1 MQICGQEV
9 NIETLKAKTLELGA
23 LMEDPDVLSAIQ
35 AKVDEANA
43 ELANFKPEIP
53 EVPSLQDAL
62 AELNAELSS
71 EEFAEKLKGIK
82 EDFGEAVE
90 DLDEILNK
98 ANSKL
103 NEFLE
108 ELPSSEDLTK
118 LTDGSLV
125 GEALAKFSADLAIA
139 EAKLRKK
146 LAIEGKP
153 TVDPDDVCKDVP
165 NLEVKIKEI
174 DVQEIK
180 QKIINGEPQV
190 DGEGKPVTETVTV
203 KKQVKTRVDLP
214 EEPKVPK
221 AVPVDPVPKPIQ
233 RQSLVDPASVADR
246 HLARVGKV
254 MVKVLREDTLRPLAT
269 NPDGSVRQQEYRQRT
284 YAYVF
289 FYYIE
294 IAKQL
299 GVKGNTTAE
308 IQQNAIKR
316 KMKAK
321 WGVTAEVAEKWCPPK
336 DRDLLYRQIG
346 ALYGSQP
353 LPDGTYIV
361 DQVSYKEALANYARL
376 QPIS

>member
-9 NIETLKAKTLELGA
+9 NIETLKGKALELGA
-23 LMEDPDVLSAIQ
+23 LMEDPEVLSAIQ

-43 ELANFKPEIP
+43 ELAAFKPEIP

-62 AELNAELSS
+62 AELNDKLSS
-71 EEFAEKLKGIK
+71 EEFAEKLKKIK

-90 DLDEILNK
+90 DLDEILDK
-98 ANSKL
+98 ANSKI
-103 NEFLE
+103 NEFLS
-108 ELPSSEDLTK
+108 ELPSAEDLSK

-125 GEALAKFSADLAIA
+125 GEALAKFSADLALA
-139 EAKLRKK
+139 EAKVRKK

-153 TVDPDDVCKDVP
+153 TVDSATICKDVP

-174 DVQEIK
+174 DVQEVK

-190 DGEGKPVTETVTV
+190 DGDGKPVTETVTV

-221 AVPVDPVPKPIQ
+221 EVPADPVEKPVQ
-233 RQSLVDPASVADR
+233 KTVTRDPALIADR
-246 HLARVGKV
+246 HLARVGSV
-254 MVKVLREDTLRPLAT
+254 MVKVLREDKLLPLSK
-269 NPDGSVRQQEYRQRT
+269 NPDGSVRKQEYRQRT
-284 YAYVF
+284 QAYVF
-289 FYYIE
+289 FYYLE

-299 GVKGNTTAE
+299 GVAGNTTAE
-308 IQQNAIKR
+308 IQQNAVKR

-321 WGVTAEVAEKWCPPK
+321 WGLTVELAEKWCPPK
-336 DRDLLYRQIG
+336 DRDYLYRAIG
-346 ALYGSQP
+346 ALYGSEP
-353 LPDGTYIV
+353 IDGVFIV

-376 QPIS
+376 QPAS